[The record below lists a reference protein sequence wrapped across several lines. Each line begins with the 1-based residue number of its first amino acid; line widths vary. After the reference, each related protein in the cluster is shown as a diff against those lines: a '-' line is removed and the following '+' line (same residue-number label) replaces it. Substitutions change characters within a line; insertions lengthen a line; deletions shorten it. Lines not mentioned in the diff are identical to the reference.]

1 MMMTLFQ
8 DGEIWTFT
16 VRAFDSSRPER
27 TISVS
32 YDGFAEGICEIYV
45 LDECYGD

>member
-1 MMMTLFQ
+1 MIFLQ

-32 YDGFAEGICEIYV
+32 YDGFAEGICNSVYV
-45 LDECYGD
+45 KVEVENFR